1 MSTFTVD
8 PYTLGELQ
16 AYIANLCE
24 DLSSMHTMAAS
35 YHGQIGGSP
44 IEGEVTNFLNAWHT
58 GIGMIEGDM
67 QKVVQRL
74 GEAAQSY
81 ENTDACVATAAV
93 GGVSAG

>member
-8 PYTLGELQ
+8 PNTLGELQ
-16 AYIANLCE
+16 GYIANLCG
-24 DLSSMHTMAAS
+24 DLSNMHTMAAS
-35 YHGQIGGSP
+35 YHGLIGGSP
-44 IEGEVTNFLNAWHT
+44 IEGEVTSFLNAWHT

-81 ENTDACVATAAV
+81 ENNDACVAAASV
-93 GGVSAG
+93 GVISTG